1 MRPDNR
7 EKASRF
13 LLSLICFTAYISL
26 FIALIANAFNTD
38 PYHFILS

>member
-1 MRPDNR
+1 MRPDKR
-7 EKASRF
+7 EMVGRF

-38 PYHFILS
+38 PNHIILS

>member
-1 MRPDNR
+1 MKRQKVSWP
-7 EKASRF
+7 

-26 FIALIANAFNTD
+26 FIAVTAHSFNTD